1 MIEMTCETDFVA
13 KTDKFIQGVE
23 SVLETLHSHGQAL
36 QIGQQ
41 QMGDADYLAKL
52 CKEIKLNKSLDA
64 DVGSQTIED
73 GIKYIISKTQENC
86 KLTKVYQR
94 QWDPEQGEVLHSY
107 VHNPHKSS
115 DNFALGKIGALVVSK
130 IINNRCSI

>member
-1 MIEMTCETDFVA
+1 
-13 KTDKFIQGVE
+13 
-23 SVLETLHSHGQAL
+23 
-36 QIGQQ
+36 
-41 QMGDADYLAKL
+41 MGDADYLAKL

-94 QWDPEQGEVLHSY
+94 
-107 VHNPHKSS
+107 
-115 DNFALGKIGALVVSK
+115 
-130 IINNRCSI
+130 